1 MRRLLAQAPPRL
13 KNAAEGTDQTVATP
27 SVELLTALMSLPFFP
42 QSFRQFNS
50 FIFTAE
56 WRSFSIA
63 INPKKIPLLFVVE
76 PNVTQSKKNISGGL

>member
-1 MRRLLAQAPPRL
+1 MRRLLAPAPPGL
-13 KNAAEGTDQTVATP
+13 KNAEGGTDQIVATP

-56 WRSFSIA
+56 
-63 INPKKIPLLFVVE
+63 
-76 PNVTQSKKNISGGL
+76 